1 MTREDSGALETRPV
15 QVGNYKFTGKILGK
29 GTFATVEEA
38 IHIHL
43 KVKVIPPYRVIYII
57 RSFRIVLFQYNVC
70 IYTPYL
76 LCKKLLLCNSTCFY
90 EVGNSL
96 LQYLRNLQ

>member
-43 KVKVIPPYRVIYII
+43 KVKVIPLDRAVYII
-57 RSFRIVLFQYNVC
+57 RPFRIVLFQKSNFMQF
-70 IYTPYL
+70 
-76 LCKKLLLCNSTCFY
+76 NSFY
-90 EVGNSL
+90 EVVSSV
-96 LQYLRNLQ
+96 

>member
-43 KVKVIPPYRVIYII
+43 KVKVIPPYRFIYII
-57 RSFRIVLFQYNVC
+57 RSFRIVLFQYNVRIPYSLGYIKNC
-70 IYTPYL
+70 YYAIQPVFRKWKILYYNIYAT
-76 LCKKLLLCNSTCFY
+76 
-90 EVGNSL
+90 
-96 LQYLRNLQ
+96 

>member
-43 KVKVIPPYRVIYII
+43 KVKVIPLDRAVYMI
-57 RSFRIVLFQYNVC
+57 RPFRLVLYQKSLSNIVFM
-70 IYTPYL
+70 
-76 LCKKLLLCNSTCFY
+76 KKSNFMRFNLFY
-90 EVGNSL
+90 EVGSSL
-96 LQYLRNLQ
+96 LQYLHN